1 MPGYASQIPSAKA
14 ALALVERA
22 CSMIGTPA
30 PVGRLALEAAEYDAR
45 VAALI
50 GDDDDMVEYLARL
63 EQLTDE
69 SDDDD
74 DDDMTA
80 DTPVDP
86 DALVEEVEQYLRDRD
101 PE

>member
-1 MPGYASQIPSAKA
+1 M
-14 ALALVERA
+14 ALVDRA

-30 PVGRLALEAAEYDAR
+30 PLTRLASDAAGYDDQ
-45 VAALI
+45 VTALI
-50 GDDDDMVEYLARL
+50 GDDDDMVEYLSHL

-69 SDDDD
+69 QADDDASDDLS
-74 DDDMTA
+74 A

-86 DALVEEVEQYLRDRD
+86 DMLMEEVEQFLRDRD